1 MLVRVPYATAKPS
14 HFASEA
20 LSLGI
25 LAEMT
30 RRLVSFVFVVS
41 TAASLA
47 SAAPQRGG
55 RRVSTEAKCAADLGT
70 GLKTKRHFCDVVIT
84 SAVDGS
90 IWMPIPAHTGTA
102 TLLFDLHNR
111 FLVPIVALDPSL
123 AFTRHLAV
131 VAVLR
136 PTGEPIEQAA
146 VMREF
151 RSMEDLFDTIGGG
164 GRPGGIKAVA
174 PSDPE
179 AVRIT
184 IPAGISSIGIV
195 GVRLDVTT
203 RAGKEPFDAPG
214 RAIAIVSNPRVEYSA
229 R

>member
-1 MLVRVPYATAKPS
+1 MFP
-14 HFASEA
+14 H
-20 LSLGI
+20 
-25 LAEMT
+25 
-30 RRLVSFVFVVS
+30 RLVAIFAALMTSAVLAAEQRS
-41 TAASLA
+41 GARRTAND
-47 SAAPQRGG
+47 
-55 RRVSTEAKCAADLGT
+55 VKCAADLGA
-70 GLKTKRHFCDVVIT
+70 GVKTKRQFCDVVIASSGEASVT
-84 SAVDGS
+84 
-90 IWMPIPAHTGTA
+90 MPIPPHTGTA

-131 VAVLR
+131 VAVIR

-151 RSMEDLFDTIGGG
+151 RTREDLFDSIGGG

-179 AVRIT
+179 AVRVT
-184 IPAGISSIGIV
+184 IPAGVNAIGIV

-203 RAGKEPFDAPG
+203 RTTSKDTFDTPG
-214 RAIAIVSNPRVEYSA
+214 RAIAIVSNLRIQYTA

>member
-1 MLVRVPYATAKPS
+1 MRSILFIAAILVATSVA
-14 HFASEA
+14 F
-20 LSLGI
+20 
-25 LAEMT
+25 
-30 RRLVSFVFVVS
+30 
-41 TAASLA
+41 
-47 SAAPQRGG
+47 AAPQRGA
-55 RRVSTEAKCAADLGT
+55 RRTSNEVKCAADLGT
-70 GLKTKRHFCDVVIT
+70 GLKTRRQFCDVVIAT
-84 SAVDGS
+84 SGDASV
-90 IWMPIPAHTGTA
+90 WMPIPNHTGTA

-111 FLVPIVALDPSL
+111 FLVPIVTLDPSL

-136 PTGEPIEQAA
+136 ATGETIEQAA

-151 RSMEDLFDTIGGG
+151 RSNEDLFDTIGGG

-174 PSDPE
+174 PSEPE

-184 IPAGISSIGIV
+184 IPAGVTAIGIV

-203 RAGKEPFDAPG
+203 RAGKEPFDSPG
-214 RAIAIVSNPRVEYSA
+214 RAIAMVSNLRIQYTA